1 MCIRDSQG
9 TEIVLNRSFESFAS
23 SWMVTGGFPA
33 LSFDSD
39 SFCGCT
45 AATLTLPGGYGE
57 VRSTSLV
64 PVAAGSTLRLRAR
77 MRAPDSVAADIVI
90 RGDAVNVEP
99 PFNFQVDSADGATDG
114 WRLAEG
120 TTTTSTDLSAAGLVI
135 ELDGSAGVEVAF
147 DCISATW
154 E

>member
-1 MCIRDSQG
+1 
-9 TEIVLNRSFESFAS
+9 
-23 SWMVTGGFPA
+23 
-33 LSFDSD
+33 
-39 SFCGCT
+39 
-45 AATLTLPGGYGE
+45 
-57 VRSTSLV
+57 
-64 PVAAGSTLRLRAR
+64 